1 MSDSQPDRAEK
12 VDLKIINGTVVT
24 GSGRRN
30 VGIAVD
36 DGTIVAVADER
47 HLPEARETIDADGNH
62 IIPGVVDTEAHAG
75 CYVPFK
81 EDVVSETR
89 EAASVG
95 VTTWGIQ
102 GPVTRMGSEP
112 FQELP
117 TGDDVVSFHDVMD
130 DALNVVNNHS
140 TIDTF
145 FTYMLDSRQ
154 HAEEIPEYAEEWGV
168 TSFKLYLHCQNTD
181 DESWASRRAGL
192 AHGFDDGM
200 IYVTMENTADLGPPG
215 MVCIHPENWDIGN
228 VFEER
233 LKEEGRTDVG
243 AWSDRSPPFTEA
255 HHVRSYAYLADQ
267 TDCPLFIQH
276 CTAPETVDEV
286 LEARGKGQE
295 IYANI
300 GGVWLYFD
308 KHNGWRIN
316 TPLRD
321 RERIDQMWE
330 ALADGHVD
338 TVTSDHVASWEPNS
352 REEMESDSIWDLKT
366 GFTSRVQ
373 GLLPVLLSEGVN
385 KGRISLERVVEIVCE
400 KPAEIFGLY
409 PKKGSIEVG
418 ADADLVMVD
427 LDKEVNVSKDILFTR
442 QGWSL
447 LEGETLNGWP
457 VKTILRGDVVADW
470 SEDRETP
477 WVTEDPGGQYQRR
490 IPGQKLLTPL
500 TDPRE

>member
-1 MSDSQPDRAEK
+1 MSDGNQRSST
-12 VDLKIINGTVVT
+12 VDTNVVNGTVVT
-24 GSGRRN
+24 SGGRREI
-30 VGIAVD
+30 GIAIK
-36 DGTIVAVADER
+36 DGTIVALGRQE
-47 HLPEARETIDADGNH
+47 HLPEAERTVDVGGKH
-62 IIPGVVDTEAHAG
+62 VIPGLVDTEAHAG

-81 EDVVSETR
+81 QDVVSETR

-112 FQELP
+112 FEELP
-117 TGDDVVSFHDVMD
+117 TAEDVVSFHEVMD
-130 DALNVVNNHS
+130 DALDVVNNYS

-145 FTYMLDSRQ
+145 FTYMIETDQ

-168 TSFKLYLHCQNTD
+168 TSFKLYLHCQQTD
-181 DESWASRRAGL
+181 DESWASRRAGM

-200 IYVTMENTADLGPPG
+200 VYVAMENTSELGPPG
-215 MVCIHPENWDIGN
+215 VVSIHPENWAIGN

-243 AWSDRSPPFTEA
+243 AWSDRSPPFLEA
-255 HHVRSYAYLADQ
+255 QHVRAYSYLADV

-276 CTAPETVDEV
+276 CTTPETVEQV
-286 LEARGKGQE
+286 LEARGNGQE

-300 GGVWLYFD
+300 GGAWLYFD
-308 KHNGWRIN
+308 KDNGWRIN

-330 ALADGHVD
+330 ALAEGHVD
-338 TVTSDHVASWEPNS
+338 TVTSDHVASWEPND
-352 REEMESDSIWDLKT
+352 REDMESDSIWDLKT

-373 GLLPVLLSEGVN
+373 CLLPVLLSEGVN
-385 KGRISLERVVEIVCE
+385 KGRLSMERLVEIACE

-409 PKKGSIEVG
+409 PKKGSIQVG
-418 ADADLVMVD
+418 ADADLVVVD
-427 LDKEVNVSKDILFTR
+427 LDKTVDVSKDVLFTR

-447 LEGETLNGWP
+447 LEGETIHGWP
-457 VKTILRGDVVADW
+457 VKTLLRGEVISEWPPGAD
-470 SEDRETP
+470 SPT
-477 WVTEDPGGQYQRR
+477 VTEDPGGTYQRR
-490 IPGQKLLTPL
+490 IPGRKRLYS
-500 TDPRE
+500 